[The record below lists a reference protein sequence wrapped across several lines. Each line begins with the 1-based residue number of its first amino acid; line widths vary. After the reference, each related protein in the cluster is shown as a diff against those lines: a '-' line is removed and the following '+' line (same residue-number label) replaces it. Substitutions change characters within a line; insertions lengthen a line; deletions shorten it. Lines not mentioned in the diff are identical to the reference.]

1 MSDVAVVVLFCAAY
15 VSLVIFYTSYVVGH
29 NISRRGR
36 KARSTLNSLF
46 D

>member
-1 MSDVAVVVLFCAAY
+1 MNDVAIVVLFCAAY
-15 VSLVIFYTSYVVGH
+15 VSLVIFYTSYVVGY
-29 NISRRGR
+29 NISKRSR